1 MDFFNEKMGSYRVNA
16 KTPCEPPKTFQ
27 IFSIRCA
34 PKESVEIP
42 TLPCAMFPRTMNESQ
57 HAPDPSAR
65 GPRDMEMLHP
75 EVYQELRAIASARM
89 AGQPSDHTMQPTV
102 LVHEAWLRM
111 AGRDH
116 EWRDR
121 SHFVAV
127 AATAMRH
134 ILIDHARKKSR
145 VRHGGGQLRM
155 DTGSFQSI
163 AAPDQN
169 EQVLLIDEAI
179 TEMEKVDPVRAQ
191 VVVARFFG
199 GLSNLEIAENLAIGE
214 RSVERHWAIAKVW
227 LLRWM
232 RENSDI

>member
-1 MDFFNEKMGSYRVNA
+1 
-16 KTPCEPPKTFQ
+16 
-27 IFSIRCA
+27 
-34 PKESVEIP
+34 
-42 TLPCAMFPRTMNESQ
+42 MNDPQPAIE
-57 HAPDPSAR
+57 PSAT
-65 GPRDMEMLHP
+65 GPLDLEMLHP
-75 EVYQELRAIASARM
+75 EVYRELRAIAGARM
-89 AGQPSDHTMQPTV
+89 EGQPSDHTMQPTV
-102 LVHEAWLRM
+102 LVHEAWLRI

-134 ILIDHARKKSR
+134 ILIDHARRKSR

-155 DTGSFQSI
+155 DTGSFQSVM
-163 AAPDQN
+163 APDQN

-179 TEMEKVDPVRAQ
+179 TELEKVDPVRAQ

-199 GLSNLEIAENLAIGE
+199 GLSNPEIAENLSIGE
-214 RSVERHWAIAKVW
+214 RSVERHWAAAKVW

-232 RENSDI
+232 RNNSEI

>member
-1 MDFFNEKMGSYRVNA
+1 
-16 KTPCEPPKTFQ
+16 
-27 IFSIRCA
+27 
-34 PKESVEIP
+34 
-42 TLPCAMFPRTMNESQ
+42 MNESRP
-57 HAPDPSAR
+57 APDPSVP

-75 EVYQELRAIASARM
+75 EVYQELRSIAASRM

-121 SHFVAV
+121 RHFVAV

-155 DTGSFQSI
+155 DTGSFQSV

-179 TEMEKVDPVRAQ
+179 TELEKVDPVRAQ

-199 GLSNLEIAENLAIGE
+199 GLSNLEIAGNLAIGE
-214 RSVERHWAIAKVW
+214 RSVERHWAAAKVW

-232 RENSDI
+232 RNNSDI

>member
-1 MDFFNEKMGSYRVNA
+1 
-16 KTPCEPPKTFQ
+16 
-27 IFSIRCA
+27 
-34 PKESVEIP
+34 
-42 TLPCAMFPRTMNESQ
+42 MNEPQ
-57 HAPDPSAR
+57 PALELSAT
-65 GPRDMEMLHP
+65 GPLDLEMLHP
-75 EVYQELRAIASARM
+75 EVYRELRAIAGARM
-89 AGQPSDHTMQPTV
+89 EGQPSDHTMQPTV
-102 LVHEAWLRM
+102 LVHEAWLRI

-134 ILIDHARKKSR
+134 ILIDHARRKSR

-155 DTGSFQSI
+155 DTGSFQSV

-169 EQVLLIDEAI
+169 EQVLLIDDAI
-179 TEMEKVDPVRAQ
+179 TELEKVNPVRAQ

-199 GLSNLEIAENLAIGE
+199 GLSNEEIAENLAIGE
-214 RSVERHWAIAKVW
+214 RSVHRHWAAAKVW

-232 RENSDI
+232 RENSEI

>member
-1 MDFFNEKMGSYRVNA
+1 
-16 KTPCEPPKTFQ
+16 
-27 IFSIRCA
+27 
-34 PKESVEIP
+34 
-42 TLPCAMFPRTMNESQ
+42 MNDPQPALE
-57 HAPDPSAR
+57 PSAT
-65 GPRDMEMLHP
+65 GPLDLEMLHP
-75 EVYQELRAIASARM
+75 EVYRELRAIAGARM
-89 AGQPSDHTMQPTV
+89 EGQPSDHTMQPTV
-102 LVHEAWLRM
+102 LVHEAWLRI

-134 ILIDHARKKSR
+134 ILIDHARRKSR

-155 DTGSFQSI
+155 DTGSFQSV

-179 TEMEKVDPVRAQ
+179 TELEKVDPVRAQ

-199 GLSNLEIAENLAIGE
+199 GLSNPEIAENLAIGE
-214 RSVERHWAIAKVW
+214 RSVERHWAAAKVW

-232 RENSDI
+232 RNNSEI